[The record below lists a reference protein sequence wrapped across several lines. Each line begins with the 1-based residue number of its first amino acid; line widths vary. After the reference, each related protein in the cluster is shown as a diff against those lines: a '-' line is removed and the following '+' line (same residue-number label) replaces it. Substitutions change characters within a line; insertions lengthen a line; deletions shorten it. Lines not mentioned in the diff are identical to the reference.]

1 MKHLTIKL
9 TVLLLIFI
17 QSNMLYS
24 QISKDNNVSI
34 NNQVDALFTEWNTNE
49 KPGASIAI
57 VKDGAIVYKKGYGMA
72 NLEYGIPNS
81 STTVF
86 HIASISKQFTVFS
99 ILLLEEEGKLSLEDD
114 IRKYIPEVPN
124 FGKTIT
130 LRHLA
135 THASGLRDQWS
146 LLGLAGWRRG
156 DVVTKAHILKFIS
169 KQNALNFNPGEKFLY
184 CNTGFTLL
192 AEVVSR
198 VSGQTFAEFT
208 KANIFEPL
216 QMSSTLFYD
225 DHEKI
230 VQNRAY
236 SYYLGSSGYK
246 KSVLNFAN
254 VGATSLFTT
263 VEDLSHWALNF
274 SSTKIGNNEIIR
286 KMNTISVL
294 NNGKKTEVGLGQV
307 VGKYKGLNEI
317 QHGGADAG
325 YRSYFARYPDQNFS
339 VMVFSNEA
347 SFKPNKIVHEI
358 VDIYLKDSIKVEL
371 KKEALNIDYEAPKKI
386 SVSQDIL
393 NTYVGNY
400 DIKPGVTFR
409 ITIKKGQLF
418 MQAPNN
424 ESGLLIPTSKTE
436 FAIKNGKAKISFVT
450 NGSQESLLKLHVN
463 GRIINAEK
471 VEVAREATIKLT
483 DFEGHFY
490 SEELSTEYQ
499 FVVIDGQLIV
509 KHKRLSDIILKFEKD
524 DIFFRSNWFFGKIKF
539 IRDANN
545 VIKGFEISSHRAR
558 KMLFKKQSI

>member
-1 MKHLTIKL
+1 
-9 TVLLLIFI
+9 
-17 QSNMLYS
+17 
-24 QISKDNNVSI
+24 
-34 NNQVDALFTEWNTNE
+34 
-49 KPGASIAI
+49 
-57 VKDGAIVYKKGYGMA
+57 MA
-72 NLEYGIPNS
+72 NLEYDIPNS
-81 STTVF
+81 SSTVF

-135 THASGLRDQWS
+135 THTSGLRDQWS
-146 LLGLAGWRRG
+146 LLGLAGWRRD
-156 DVVTKAHILKFIS
+156 DVVTKAHILKLIS

-198 VSGQTFAEFT
+198 ISGQTFAEFT

-263 VEDLSHWALNF
+263 VEDLSQWALNF

-286 KMNTISVL
+286 KMNTITVL

-307 VGKYKGLNEI
+307 IGKYKGLNEI

-347 SFKPNKIVHEI
+347 SFKPNKIAHEI
-358 VDIYLKDSIKVEL
+358 VDIYLKDLIKVEL
-371 KKEALNIDYEAPKKI
+371 KKETLNVAYESPKKI
-386 SVSQDIL
+386 SISQEIL

-409 ITIKKGQLF
+409 ITTKEGQLF

-436 FAIKNGKAKISFVT
+436 FAVENGKAKISFVT

-463 GRIINAEK
+463 GRVINAEK
-471 VEVAREATIKLT
+471 VVVARETTIKLT

-524 DIFFRSNWFFGKIKF
+524 DIFFGSNWFFGKIKF

-545 VIKGFEISSHRAR
+545 AIKGFEISSHRAR